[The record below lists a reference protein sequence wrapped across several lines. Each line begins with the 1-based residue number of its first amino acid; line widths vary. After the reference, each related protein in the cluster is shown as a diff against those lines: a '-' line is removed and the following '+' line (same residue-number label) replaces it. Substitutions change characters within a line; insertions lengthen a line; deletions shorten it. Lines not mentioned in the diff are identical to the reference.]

1 MWRYVYGVSL
11 YVSYRLLFA
20 GVAEVVVGGLPL
32 CCAFHPRFCK
42 KKKKKDFFF
51 LFIYII
57 LSCVVDVIPLH
68 LQSCVRSDLSDW
80 TLSLYIYIYIYRC
93 VYVGWIER
101 KRERE
106 RLRILSAG
114 SRLMAARWD

>member
-106 RLRILSAG
+106 ITYSFG
-114 SRLMAARWD
+114 GV